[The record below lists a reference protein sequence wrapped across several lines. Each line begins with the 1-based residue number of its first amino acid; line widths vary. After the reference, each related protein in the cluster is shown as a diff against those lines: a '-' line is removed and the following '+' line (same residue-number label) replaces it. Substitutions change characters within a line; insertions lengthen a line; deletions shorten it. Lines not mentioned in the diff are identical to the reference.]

1 MANLILS
8 GHLTRIILSVIIMF
22 FSSSTLSGILPAL
35 LLGNV
40 AGAVASIACPPLGP
54 VLPAPT
60 NPSVHPTVQ
69 DGVSN
74 ITSAFNEITAKLNA
88 TGISVAL
95 KSIHEDSPILEL
107 HYTPKY
113 LNPNGTSE
121 IDSQSVYRLGS
132 ITKIFAVLS
141 VLKLSDVRWDDPVT
155 KYVPELRDMKPE
167 TPEVDDIT
175 VVQWDQVTVGALASH
190 MSGIGTDCKFL
201 LRRPVS
207 FPFGI
212 NHLHRP
218 SN

>member
-1 MANLILS
+1 MYFPTTS
-8 GHLTRIILSVIIMF
+8 LT
-22 FSSSTLSGILPAL
+22 GILPTL

-40 AGAVASIACPPLGP
+40 VGAAASVACPPLGP

-69 DGVSN
+69 DGIADV
-74 ITSAFNEITAKLNA
+74 TSAFNDITTKLNA

-95 KSIHEDSPILEL
+95 KSIHEDSPILEF

-113 LNPNGTSE
+113 LNPNGTSH

-155 KYVPELRDMKPE
+155 KWVPELRDMKPE
-167 TPEVDDIT
+167 TPEVNDIT
-175 VVQWDQVTVGALASH
+175 VVQWDEVTVGALASH
-190 MSGIGTDCKFL
+190 MSGIGTDRKL
-201 LRRPVS
+201 
-207 FPFGI
+207 
-212 NHLHRP
+212 
-218 SN
+218 